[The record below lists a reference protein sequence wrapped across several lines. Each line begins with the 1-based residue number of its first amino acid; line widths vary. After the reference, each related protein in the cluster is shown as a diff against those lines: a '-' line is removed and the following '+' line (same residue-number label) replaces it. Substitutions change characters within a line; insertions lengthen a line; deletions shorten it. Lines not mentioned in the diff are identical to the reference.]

1 MKIAG
6 NLIFYRIEDSQ
17 CPSEL
22 IWERDVPGVEIGQDA
37 QVIDRS
43 KAINRGRR

>member
-6 NLIFYRIEDSQ
+6 NLIFSRIEDSQ

-22 IWERDVPGVEIGQDA
+22 TWERDEPGVEIGQDA
-37 QVIDRS
+37 QVIAKS
-43 KAINRGRR
+43 KTINRRRR